1 MRGLNFEKLYEL
13 YIFVKNIE
21 KYVDRGINNEF
32 IVIDTIPRIVI
43 SYENLGDFLF
53 IFIVVAMKMRLFIF
67 ASFLGS
73 VMFLWQ
79 IEVLLVFVFIK
90 TKRFRGR

>member
-1 MRGLNFEKLYEL
+1 MVVAGTTAAVLVVLVPMVTVL
-13 YIFVKNIE
+13 
-21 KYVDRGINNEF
+21 
-32 IVIDTIPRIVI
+32 
-43 SYENLGDFLF
+43 
-53 IFIVVAMKMRLFIF
+53 VVAMKMRLFIF